1 MLFPVALQMLYVF
14 LRLWQY
20 VIQLYRYKGVHSFI
34 LWLNSC
40 RILRFTPDSNHGK
53 FSFSVF

>member
-1 MLFPVALQMLYVF
+1 MLFPVALRMLYVF

-20 VIQLYRYKGVHSFI
+20 VIPLYRYEGVRSFI

-40 RILRFTPDSNHGK
+40 WILRFTLDSNHGT
-53 FSFSVF
+53 FSF